1 MNHSENTF
9 SGFKGLKLYY
19 QCWRPE
25 GEPRTTLAI
34 VHGFGEHSGRY
45 GNVVDWFVPKGYA
58 VYAFDLRGHGRSPG
72 PRGYVSR
79 WAVFREDVKAF
90 LELVHEQEP
99 GQAVFLLGHSMG
111 GLIVLEYA
119 LHYPEGL
126 TGVIASGPLLA
137 QANMSPSLV
146 TLSKI
151 LSGVLPWLTL
161 DTKLDATSI
170 SRDPAVVETYVND
183 PLVHSLG
190 TPRLGTELTRA
201 IEWTQA
207 HAAAQGQHPLGA
219 DLPEGLAALLLKDD
233 LAAAAAVAQVHEGQ
247 APVVPAPVHPAHE
260 RDFAARVGGP
270 EGAAGVGLLP
280 VVEMAQ
286 HGVYSSVG

>member
-207 HAAAQGQHPLGA
+207 HAAEMRVPCLIVHGSA
-219 DLPEGLAALLLKDD
+219 DRLVPPEGSRIFYESMTLADKERQTYEGYYHEVFNDVGKEQV
-233 LAAAAAVAQVHEGQ
+233 LAAAEAWI
-247 APVVPAPVHPAHE
+247 E
-260 RDFAARVGGP
+260 RRLHGP
-270 EGAAGVGLLP
+270 R
-280 VVEMAQ
+280 
-286 HGVYSSVG
+286 